1 MRKHSK
7 AIVIAIAL
15 MALAGAV
22 WASGGKEQSASGG
35 QAASGSAPAKTYS
48 WSLASVLPA
57 SHPVN
62 KSLEYFAQLVSDGTN
77 GHVKIKVYAGGQLGD
92 ESAYIEGVKLGTI
105 DMAKVSSA
113 PLGQFDPKLQVLS
126 LPYIFSSEKQQQ
138 DVLNGPIGKQ
148 LMAGLSTHGY
158 KGLTFLDA
166 GFRSFTVKEHPINS
180 PADLKGLKIRVMKSQ
195 PLIDVVNALGAVAV
209 PMGQSEVYTAL
220 QQGVIDGWENNLP
233 TVLAFNMQ
241 EVCKY
246 FSYDR
251 HASIPDILIMNQK
264 KFDELPAEYQKA
276 IMDAS
281 AKTAVYQVKIWDD
294 YVNTAKQ
301 ELVKKGLIIN
311 EVSDLKAFQKYAQP
325 IYDKFAP
332 TVGKDLIDAIIN
344 TK

>member
-7 AIVIAIAL
+7 MIVIA
-15 MALAGAV
+15 MAMIVLAAVV
-22 WASGGKEQSASGG
+22 WASGSKEQGAAAGSSSG
-35 QAASGSAPAKTYS
+35 AAAAKTYS

-62 KSLEYFAQLVSDGTN
+62 KSLEYFAQLVSDTTG
-77 GHVKIKVYAGGQLGD
+77 GHVKIKVYPGGQLGD
-92 ESAYIEGVKLGTI
+92 ESAYIEGIKLGTI

-113 PLGQFDPKLQVLS
+113 PLGQYDPKLQVLS

-138 DVLNGPIGKQ
+138 DVLDGPIGQQ
-148 LMAGLSTHGY
+148 LMAGLSAKGY

-166 GFRSFTVKEHPINS
+166 GFRSFTVKAHPINT
-180 PADLKGLKIRVMKSQ
+180 PADLKGLKIRVMQSQ

-251 HASIPDILIMNQK
+251 HASIPDILIMNPK

-276 IMDAS
+276 VMDAA
-281 AKTAVYQVKIWDD
+281 AKTSVFQVKIWND
-294 YVNTAKQ
+294 YVGTAKA
-301 ELVKKGLIIN
+301 ELEKKGLIIN
-311 EVSDLKAFQKYAQP
+311 EISDLKAFQKYAQP

-332 TVGKDLIDAIIN
+332 TVGKDLIEKIIN
-344 TK
+344 TP

>member
-7 AIVIAIAL
+7 LIIAAVAFVAL
-15 MALAGAV
+15 TGAV
-22 WASGGKEQSASGG
+22 WANGSKEQGSSGT
-35 QAASGSAPAKTYS
+35 QAASNNAPAKTYS

-62 KSLEYFAQLVSDGTN
+62 KSLEYFAKLVSDGTD
-77 GHVKIKVYAGGQLGD
+77 GHVKIKLYPGGQLGD

-126 LPYIFSSEKQQQ
+126 LPYIFTSEKQQM
-138 DVLNGPIGKQ
+138 DVLDGPIGSQ

-166 GFRSFTVKEHPINS
+166 GFRSFTVKEHPIET

-195 PLIDVVNALGAVAV
+195 PLIDIVNAMGAVAV

-233 TVLAFNMQ
+233 TVLAFNME

-264 KFDELPAEYQKA
+264 KFDSLPADYQKV

-281 AKTAVYQVKIWDD
+281 AKTAVYQVKIWND
-294 YVNTAKQ
+294 YVGTAKA
-301 ELVKKGLIIN
+301 ELEKKGLIIN
-311 EVSDLKAFQKYAQP
+311 QVKDIKAFQKYAQP

-332 TVGKDLIDAIIN
+332 VVGKDLIDRILN
-344 TK
+344 TP